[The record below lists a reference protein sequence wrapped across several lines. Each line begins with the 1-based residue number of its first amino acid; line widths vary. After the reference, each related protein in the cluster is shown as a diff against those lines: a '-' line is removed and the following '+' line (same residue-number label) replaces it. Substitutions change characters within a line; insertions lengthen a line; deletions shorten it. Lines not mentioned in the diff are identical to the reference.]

1 MDKKDIEKKQ
11 KELKKH
17 LDKYVKPEAKEKVA
31 QLFEEGKNKVEV
43 GTKEVGDFFEKIGD
57 YLVDGSHEAVNKIK
71 EEIDKIV
78 KKDK

>member
-11 KELKKH
+11 EELKKH

-31 QLFEEGKNKVEV
+31 QLFEEGKDKVEV
-43 GTKEVGDFFEKIGD
+43 GVKEVGDFFEKIGD
-57 YLVDGSHEAVNKIK
+57 FLVDGSHGAVNKIK
-71 EEIDKIV
+71 EEIEKIV

>member
-11 KELKKH
+11 EELKKH

-31 QLFEEGKNKVEV
+31 QLFEEGKDKVEV
-43 GTKEVGDFFEKIGD
+43 GVKEVGDFFVKIGD
-57 YLVDGSHEAVNKIK
+57 YLVDGSHGAVNKIK
-71 EEIDKIV
+71 EEIEKIV